1 MTISKIA
8 EMAGVSIATVSRVLN
23 NKDNVSDETR
33 ERILAIIKLNDDDNR
48 LLLSNATCKTILM
61 CIPSLS
67 NPFNEKVIKGS

>member
-48 LLLSNATCKTILM
+48 LLLSNATCKNQIWRNY
-61 CIPSLS
+61 SRWY
-67 NPFNEKVIKGS
+67 